1 MFATMCQAVDLLW
14 QSERM
19 PPSRRPVDPES
30 PSVREGLM
38 DAAIDQLTQKGVLAG
53 LNLREVA
60 EAVGVTPANIYYY
73 FGDRQALL
81 RAALARETDRLSER
95 VVQSETEGVGFA
107 ERRLQMF
114 DAIGANHRLAL
125 TALLALDGDPAY
137 EPLPFLDATRSY
149 YAELVADGRLAPGI
163 DIEALHVLTLAA
175 AIGISIYTDAAA
187 RQMGIAPE
195 ELRVRTRAAFA
206 QVVDAIERTGT

>member
-1 MFATMCQAVDLLW
+1 MCQPRDPLW
-14 QSERM
+14 QSGYV
-19 PPSRRPVDPES
+19 PPSRRPVDPDS
-30 PSVREGLM
+30 PSVRDALM
-38 DAAIDQLTQKGVLAG
+38 DAAIEQLTQKGVLAG
-53 LNLREVA
+53 LNLREIA
-60 EAVGVTPANIYYY
+60 DAVGVTPANIYYY

-95 VVQSETEGVGFA
+95 VVESEIEGVGFA

-163 DIEALHVLTLAA
+163 DVDALHALTLAA
-175 AIGISIYTDAAA
+175 AIGISIYTDSAA
-187 RQMGIAPE
+187 RQMGIAPD
-195 ELRVRTRAAFA
+195 ELRSRTRAAFA
-206 QVVDAIERTGT
+206 LVLEAIERTEA